1 MRFVYGLSINHVSDR
16 IHYQKN
22 VIVDDSQSGLL
33 QFANALSILALKEQE
48 ISLILVFF
56 YRSLR
61 VVSATRF
68 LKERWWWL
76 ERLKEQAFHSD
87 LDIKS

>member
-1 MRFVYGLSINHVSDR
+1 RLTAVCECFVYFGFKRTRDLC
-16 IHYQKN
+16 
-22 VIVDDSQSGLL
+22 
-33 QFANALSILALKEQE
+33 
-48 ISLILVFF
+48 LILVFFF

-87 LDIKS
+87 LDIKKR